1 MKKLLFVAA
10 FLMVSV
16 MASAQ
21 MWIGGSMNC
30 MYQKDKD
37 FNNGVFTFG
46 VAPEVGY
53 GINDKFTVAMAI
65 GYRGQFASGITSNS
79 FFMQPYARYH
89 IVNFGNAGF
98 FIDGGLEYGLNAYK
112 DDFMN
117 RPAYTHHVYVG
128 VWPGFAYAFCDK
140 AVIAARFGFLGYKYN
155 GTRIDG
161 IYDANAPADT
171 PVNHSFGFDFAN
183 GVSLAV
189 YFNL

>member
-98 FIDGGLEYGLNAYK
+98 FIDGGLEYGFTATK
-112 DDFMN
+112 DFETQ
-117 RPAYTHHVYVG
+117 YFHHVYAG

-155 GTRIDG
+155 GPRTGG
-161 IYDANAPADT
+161 IYNPNGT
-171 PVNHSFGFDFAN
+171 SPVNHSFGFDFAN